1 VPGARAICTPKG
13 VPARRGRPVKSK
25 GLLAWLPFARYAPHM
40 IVIRFPDETTEKR
53 ALGFLARRFS
63 GKIYATGE
71 TIVPEAA
78 LSYLAIE
85 GIKFT
90 VEGPA
95 TYERL
100 TPLRDTAATAV

>member
-1 VPGARAICTPKG
+1 MEYRFNLGNARGSHSQKALLA
-13 VPARRGRPVKSK
+13 ARRS
-25 GLLAWLPFARYAPHM
+25 ARYAAHM
-40 IVIRFPDETTEKR
+40 IVIRFPDEMTEKR
-53 ALGFLARRFS
+53 ALGYLARRFS
-63 GKIYATGE
+63 GKSFATGE

-78 LSYLAIE
+78 LPYLALE

-100 TPLRDTAATAV
+100 TPLRDITATPV

>member
-1 VPGARAICTPKG
+1 MTQGSQISGLACAL
-13 VPARRGRPVKSK
+13 RRIYNSFMV
-25 GLLAWLPFARYAPHM
+25 
-40 IVIRFPDETTEKR
+40 IIRFPDEDTER
-53 ALGFLARRFS
+53 RGLGFLARRFS
-63 GKIYATGE
+63 GKSYATGE

-78 LSYLAIE
+78 LAALALE

-100 TPLRDTAATAV
+100 TPLRDTAAAAI